1 MSYWVRAY
9 SSATSGVTHGG
20 LLGTSLPWRGIWE
33 KCHTKTVD
41 RRRLGTRMAG
51 GQAIVPP
58 VSSLPLGA
66 VPSRSLVLRVPGGVD
81 VAHLEAGAPRGMQ
94 LVPGGVNGVYLET
107 WSPPRTRERRTRR
120 ACRQSS

>member
-1 MSYWVRAY
+1 MR
-9 SSATSGVTHGG
+9 GVYPV
-20 LLGTSLPWRGIWE
+20 L
-33 KCHTKTVD
+33 
-41 RRRLGTRMAG
+41 
-51 GQAIVPP
+51 AIVHPA
-58 VSSLPLGA
+58 SSLPLGA

-81 VAHLEAGAPRGMQ
+81 VAHLEAGTPRGMQ